1 MPLLDDRHV
10 LVEGATVVW
19 DAITR
24 PEKRDDGSESRKLK
38 VVIPANSPDAPL
50 IEQLA
55 QQCLAESKWRGTL
68 PNGANWAIS
77 QVQPGEYNNQFV
89 GGWVINPSS
98 NRVPD
103 IYDENGNQ
111 LTDPMQYGSLIY
123 QGQLV
128 SVIVHCWDYDNKSK
142 GIATGLDGVKIHV
155 SANAPRQQFG
165 GGGFNAGAVFGN
177 GGGGMPQGGQPM
189 QQQGQ
194 PQGGY
199 QQQPQGGQPMQ
210 QGGYQQQPAQGQPMQ
225 QPQQGYQQGQP
236 MDQNQQPMQQPQGG
250 YQQQPQGGQPM
261 QQAQNFL
268 PQQ

>member
-1 MPLLDDRHV
+1 MLLDDKHV

-24 PEKRDDGSESRKLK
+24 PERRDDGSTSQKLK
-38 VVIPANSPDAPL
+38 VVIPAGNPAIAE

-55 QQCLAESKWRGTL
+55 QQCLAESKWRGNL
-68 PNGANWAIS
+68 PGGANWAIS
-77 QVQPGEYNNQFV
+77 PVNPGEYNNQFP
-89 GGWVINPSS
+89 GGYVINPSS

-103 IYDENGNQ
+103 IYDEGGQ
-111 LTDPMQYGSLIY
+111 LLTDPMQYGQLIY
-123 QGQLV
+123 QGQSV

-142 GIATGLDGVKIHV
+142 GIATGLDGVRIHT
-155 SANAPRQQFG
+155 SQNAPRQQFG
-165 GGGFNAGAVFGN
+165 GGGFDSGSVFGQ
-177 GGGGMPQGGQPM
+177 GGGGQPM
-189 QQQGQ
+189 NQGQ

-199 QQQPQGGQPMQ
+199 QQQPQGGQPMN
-210 QGGYQQQPAQGQPMQ
+210 QG
-225 QPQQGYQQGQP
+225 
-236 MDQNQQPMQQPQGG
+236 QPQGG

>member
-165 GGGFNAGAVFGN
+165 GGGFNAGSVFGN
-177 GGGGMPQGGQPM
+177 GGGQQM
-189 QQQGQ
+189 QQGQ
-194 PQGGY
+194 
-199 QQQPQGGQPMQ
+199 QPMGGQPMQ
-210 QGGYQQQPAQGQPMQ
+210 QGQQPTGGQPMQ
-225 QPQQGYQQGQP
+225 QGQQP
-236 MDQNQQPMQQPQGG
+236 MGGQPMQQG
-250 YQQQPQGGQPM
+250 QQPMGGQPMQQGQQPMGGQQMQQGQQPMGGQPM